1 MKPHKIFICLFL
13 LSSSAFAQQPQL
25 SREEL
30 AAVQVTPSAERDAA
44 VIYMREMSFYL
55 SRMASRC
62 RKELK
67 MPPSLTSEPEQSL
80 WGQTN
85 YRYAAAAVRYDGK
98 RAMYQDAFTQYQ
110 TSLDKYGVAQKK
122 AYADADALLKPKKSR
137 AQVCNQFF
145 MDSQNGRFDIVP
157 GHPHYE
163 VLETLAKELFD
174 PRTNK

>member
-1 MKPHKIFICLFL
+1 MKLHRILICLSL
-13 LSSSAFAQQPQL
+13 LASNTFAELPQL

-67 MPPSLTSEPEQSL
+67 MPASELSEPEQSL

-85 YRYAAAAVRYDGK
+85 YRYSAAAVRYDGK
-98 RAMYQDAFTQYQ
+98 RAMYPDAFTQYQ
-110 TSLDKYGVAQKK
+110 TNLDKYGVAQEK

-137 AQVCNQFF
+137 VQICNQFF
-145 MDSQNGRFDIVP
+145 TDSQTGRFDITP

-163 VLETLAKELFD
+163 VLEGLARELFD
-174 PRTNK
+174 PRQK

>member
-1 MKPHKIFICLFL
+1 MKPHIIFICLFL
-13 LSSSAFAQQPQL
+13 SASNAFAELPQL

-67 MPPSLTSEPEQSL
+67 MPASELSEPEESS
-80 WGQTN
+80 WSAKN
-85 YRYAAAAVRYDGK
+85 YRYSAAAVRYDGK
-98 RAMYQDAFTQYQ
+98 RSLLTDAFAQYQ
-110 TSLDKYGVAQKK
+110 ASLDKFGAAQKK
-122 AYADADALLKPKKSR
+122 AYADADALLKPRKDR
-137 AQVCNQFF
+137 IQVCNQFF
-145 MDSQNGRFDIVP
+145 MDSQNGHFDITP
-157 GHPHYE
+157 GNPHYE

-174 PRTNK
+174 PRSNN